1 MPVLD
6 FKELPL
12 ANSGCGDQD
21 TFELFTRDFFGYLG
35 YKVLEGPDRGADGGR
50 DVLLEEIRPGPG
62 GQTNL
67 KWLVSCKHKA
77 HSGKSVTPDDEMDVR
92 DRIDKFGCQ
101 GFIGFYSTLP
111 SAGLAGKLKPSALKV
126 EVQVFDRE
134 RIEGKLLHSSEGLKL
149 AQRYFPQSIEKWTRE
164 NPKPAEIFSQNPE
177 LKCESCGKDLHDP
190 KSHGIIVIWSK
201 LRKDYEGKEHIEDI
215 YWCCKGFCDDKLG
228 ALRRKKG
235 LSDGWEDIPDVMIP
249 TVYLKWVMTILNELH
264 SEVTY
269 SDRAFEKLKSFLL
282 ATYPF
287 VARSLTTKEKERM
300 KMLMM
305 IPSYLG
311 GMG

>member
-6 FKELPL
+6 FKEIPPP
-12 ANSGCGDQD
+12 NTGRGDQD
-21 TFELFTRDFFGYLG
+21 TFELFTRDFFSYLG

-50 DVLLEEIRPGPG
+50 DVLLEETRPGPG
-62 GQTNL
+62 GQTHL

-77 HSGKSVTPDDEMDVR
+77 HSGKSVTPEDEMDVR
-92 DRIDKFGCQ
+92 DRIEKFGCQ
-101 GFIGFYSTLP
+101 GFIGFYSTL
-111 SAGLAGKLKPSALKV
+111 SSTGLAGKLKQSALKV
-126 EVQVFDRE
+126 EVQVFDHE
-134 RIEGKLLHSSEGLKL
+134 KIEGKLLHSSGGLKL
-149 AQRYFPQSIEKWTRE
+149 AQRYFPQSIEKWTGE

-177 LKCESCGKDLHDP
+177 LKCENCRKDLHAP
-190 KSHGIIVIWSK
+190 KSHSIIVIWSK
-201 LRKDYEGKEHIEDI
+201 LGKDYEVKESIEDI
-215 YWCCKGFCDDKLG
+215 YWCCKGFCDDALG
-228 ALRRKKG
+228 SQRRKKG

-249 TVYLKWVMTILNELH
+249 TVYVKWIMTVFNELH
-264 SEVTY
+264 SGTRY